1 MRELGVT
8 GLDAWEGQEVFARNA
23 YWWWAFKG
31 FAVLSERP
39 TAIVRDPQGR
49 LHNPS
54 GAAVAFRDGS
64 AVHAWH
70 GTRVPAD
77 LIETGWDT
85 QRILKEPNAEIRR
98 CAIERMGWPAFITD
112 ARLKQV
118 GATVDD
124 PGNPGQTLALYD
136 VPERIYDAP
145 IRVLICINATVER
158 DGTRHTFGLTVPEH
172 IATPLAAAAWTF
184 DIPESE
190 YVALDAAC

>member
-1 MRELGVT
+1 MERIVPVDEIEVVWQIRREGVRVVNDET
-8 GLDAWEGQEVFARNA
+8 G
-23 YWWWAFKG
+23 
-31 FAVLSERP
+31 SE
-39 TAIVRDPQGR
+39 TTLAC
-49 LHNPS
+49 
-54 GAAVAFRDGS
+54 DGI
-64 AVHAWH
+64 A
-70 GTRVPAD
+70 GCCRVPAD

-98 CAIERMGWPAFITD
+98 CAIERMGWPAFITE

-145 IRVLICINATVER
+145 IRVLICTNATVER

-190 YVALDAAC
+190 YAALDAAC